1 MMKTDRFAAYGLGEA
16 DEPFRR
22 AVRDGFRRAGLSH
35 AQLTQA
41 LEWYRDHVRPNMDE
55 SALSASF
62 SEFTRNKG
70 WSIEQQVAASSV
82 RDAIRHHGPE
92 AVMAPTPT
100 AAEDQEIIAKANA
113 LLAKDAA
120 AYFADQELQESMYEA
135 LERQAA
141 PELSSAPPPAPSGDE
156 IERRIGRQD
165 MQKFE
170 TMMREEPGKYWSSPQ
185 LQAAYRDAIEGANAA
200 PAAEAPAE
208 VPTAAPA
215 ATEAAPAPAAELS
228 PKAAWI
234 ADDPK
239 TARS

>member
-1 MMKTDRFAAYGLGEA
+1 MMKTDRFAAYGLGEV

-22 AVRDGFRRAGLSH
+22 AVRDGFWRAGLSH

-41 LEWYRDHVRPNMDE
+41 LEWYRDHVRPDMDE
-55 SALSASF
+55 IALSASF

-100 AAEDQEIIAKANA
+100 ADEDRATIAKANE
-113 LLAKDAA
+113 LLTKDSA
-120 AYFADQELQESMYEA
+120 AYFRDQELQEAMFEA
-135 LERQAA
+135 LERQAG
-141 PELSSAPPPAPSGDE
+141 PPGGPSTGPPGGPSTALPAALNGDE

-170 TMMREEPGKYWSSPQ
+170 TMMREEPQKYWGSPQ
-185 LQAAYRDAIEGANAA
+185 PQAAYRDAIERANTTPPEAA
-200 PAAEAPAE
+200 SEPAVAPAE
-208 VPTAAPA
+208 AAPESA
-215 ATEAAPAPAAELS
+215 SEVRLDPA
-228 PKAAWI
+228 
-234 ADDPK
+234 
-239 TARS
+239 